1 MASSFFLRGL
11 CTSYNERRVNNMKRK
26 MLYILMVIIIL
37 LCGMD
42 LVEENEKNT
51 ESEEITYKEEEPVY
65 VEYYENGIFTNS
77 QD

>member
-1 MASSFFLRGL
+1 
-11 CTSYNERRVNNMKRK
+11 MKRK

-51 ESEEITYKEEEPVY
+51 ESEEITYKAEEPVY
-65 VEYYENGIFTNS
+65 VEYYEENIFTSN